1 MGREISVH
9 EWARLVKMRN
19 LKNGVHI
26 CLENAQKLIE
36 DAELLFEHESYGHA
50 TSLALIGIEEMAKAL
65 VLSEAYFSNRELDHV
80 NDIFYSHRVKNAVFL
95 GFIVASHV
103 SIGSPEANVKEKTLT
118 AREIQ
123 KSAANIERPLRKV
136 LQEVDELRKAGLYVD
151 YKKERWCSP
160 VDIKR
165 GEAKFHVELG
175 KKFLIE
181 LSSKCKMFIEHA
193 SIRPQLYLA
202 IKHSLKE
209 SLDEGKISPELYNA
223 LLSGLEH

>member
-1 MGREISVH
+1 
-9 EWARLVKMRN
+9 MRN

-65 VLSEAYFSNRELDHV
+65 VLSEAYFSNRELEHV
-80 NDIFYSHRVKNAVFL
+80 MDVFYRHRVKNAVFL
-95 GFIVASHV
+95 GAIVAMYAP
-103 SIGSPEANVKEKTLT
+103 IGTRKTNAEKKALT

-123 KSAANIERPLRKV
+123 KSAAKVESPLMKV
-136 LQEVDELRKAGLYVD
+136 LQEVDELRKVGLYVD

-160 VDIKR
+160 VDIIR
-165 GEAKFHVELG
+165 EEAKFHVEFG
-175 KKFLIE
+175 KRFLAE

-202 IKHSLKE
+202 LRARAKE
-209 SLDEGKISPELYNA
+209 DLDEGRISPELYNI
-223 LLSGLEH
+223 LLCGLED